1 MGPRSVILHNEPAAT
16 GNPLKPMSNSDDEHL
31 RTASDGITRCWWGS
45 DHADYQR
52 YHDEEWGR
60 PVAND
65 FRLFEK
71 ICLEGFQSG
80 LSWLTILRKR
90 ENFRRAFAGF
100 AFDKVA
106 GFDDRDVSRLL
117 QDDGI
122 VRHRGKIEAT
132 INNAH
137 RAIELVDE
145 FGSLAAYIWQW
156 EPDST
161 EPHAGKEDREH
172 PTPSVTKTSQAISK
186 DLKTRGWKFF
196 GPTTAY
202 AFMQAMGMVNDH
214 MEGCAM
220 KEKIEL
226 LRREFS
232 RPQKRRAQ

>member
-1 MGPRSVILHNEPAAT
+1 
-16 GNPLKPMSNSDDEHL
+16 MSDSGDEYL
-31 RTASDGITRCWWGS
+31 RTASDGVTRCWWGS
-45 DHADYQR
+45 DHADYRR

-60 PVAND
+60 PVSND

-90 ENFRRAFAGF
+90 ENFRKAFAGF

-106 GFDDRDVSRLL
+106 VFDDRDVSRLL
-117 QDDGI
+117 QDAGI

-132 INNAH
+132 INNAR
-137 RAIELVDE
+137 RAIELADE

-156 EPDST
+156 EPKSKESD
-161 EPHAGKEDREH
+161 AGREDRQQ
-172 PTPSVTKTSQAISK
+172 PIPSITNTSKALSK
-186 DLKTRGWKFF
+186 DLKKRGWKFF

-214 MEGCAM
+214 REGCAFRD
-220 KEKIEL
+220 EVES
-226 LRREFS
+226 LRRKFH
-232 RPQKRRAQ
+232 RPR